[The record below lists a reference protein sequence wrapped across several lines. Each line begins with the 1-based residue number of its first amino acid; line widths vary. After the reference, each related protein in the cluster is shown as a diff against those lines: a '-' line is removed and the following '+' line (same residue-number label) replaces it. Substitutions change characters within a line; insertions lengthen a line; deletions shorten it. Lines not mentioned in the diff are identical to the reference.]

1 MGPRAYVRGTDRFID
16 VQLVLIPSETD
27 DRRASLYLS

>member
-1 MGPRAYVRGTDRFID
+1 MVPRAYIEFIDRFID
-16 VQLVLIPSETD
+16 VQLALVPSETD